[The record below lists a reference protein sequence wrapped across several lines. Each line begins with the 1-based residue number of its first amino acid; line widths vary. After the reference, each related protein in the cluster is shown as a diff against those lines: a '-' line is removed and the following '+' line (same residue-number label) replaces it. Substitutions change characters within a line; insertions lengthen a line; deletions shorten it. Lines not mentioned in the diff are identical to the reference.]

1 MKKLIFFLSF
11 VMLLT
16 AYSDAQKRQT
26 ISFTTDT
33 ITTSSS
39 VDTITFSAG
48 SFSAPMYYEWFLQA
62 DSLSGSTNATA
73 YLQLSAPG
81 TSNYVTIETIV
92 IDGVLTT
99 SRKTGNY
106 LGAGSWRLRIIAP
119 SGTQSTR
126 VKAAAVFYPK
136 LE

>member
-1 MKKLIFFLSF
+1 MKKLFFFLFMISF
-11 VMLLT
+11 T
-16 AYSDAQKRQT
+16 YSLDAQNRKT

-39 VDTITFSAG
+39 VDTIVFTVGPQSG
-48 SFSAPMYYEWFLQA
+48 PMYYEWFLQA

-119 SGTQSTR
+119 SGTQSTI